1 MRISRGVWVR
11 ITAIAAV
18 GLLVLVMRF
27 AWQPHGRGMSHPSIQ
42 DRSITSPLNQPG
54 GGAAPDEAYAIYSAL
69 YEAPAGEPL
78 AFAENSVTDIPQVD
92 GSCLKPSAPEEREM
106 TAAFEVAN
114 RQSHRWEPRFTIPAG
129 YRLLSRNEAAEE
141 QTCLDNHTP
150 QPADCEKYREIR
162 HVRFLGVPGT
172 NQSHTRALVSVV
184 RMCGSYCGS
193 GGIFEVEKT
202 AGTWR
207 RADTTDFTRNC
218 SWMY

>member
-1 MRISRGVWVR
+1 MRISRSTWLRV
-11 ITAIAAV
+11 TASAAI
-18 GLLVLVMRF
+18 GLLLWARF
-27 AWQPHGRGMSHPSIQ
+27 GRHWPTGPEHQPVP
-42 DRSITSPLNQPG
+42 DRSLTSPLNQPG
-54 GGAAPDEAYAIYSAL
+54 GGAAPEEAYAIYSAL
-69 YEAPAGEPL
+69 YQAPAGEPL
-78 AFAENSVTDIPQVD
+78 AFAENSVIDIPQLD

-106 TAAFEVAN
+106 TAAFEAAN
-114 RQSHRWEPRFTIPAG
+114 RQSHRWESRFTIPAG
-129 YRLLSRNEAAEE
+129 YRLLSRNEAVEE
-141 QTCLDNHTP
+141 QACLDHHASH
-150 QPADCEKYREIR
+150 PANCDKYSQIR

-202 AGTWR
+202 GGTWR